1 MVFAFYRKGVVM
13 GTLHPL
19 DNLATFAPPAG
30 TPEHAKY
37 MRYAGLWMRLKQRTA
52 ELQQQIDQ
60 LQSEIAVNI
69 VEARPQAVV
78 VAAETADRLAIDAI
92 DLAQLMVFAEYL
104 CQHLDCL
111 CNQNAE
117 R

>member
-1 MVFAFYRKGVVM
+1 ME
-13 GTLHPL
+13 TLHPC
-19 DNLATFAPPAG
+19 DDLAMVAPPAG
-30 TPEHAKY
+30 TPEHATY
-37 MRYAGLWMRLKQRTA
+37 MRYVRMWTRLKQRTA
-52 ELQQQIDQ
+52 ELQLHIDH

-69 VEARPQAVV
+69 VEASPQAIV
-78 VAAETADRLAIDAI
+78 VASETAHHLAIDAI

-111 CNQNAE
+111 RNQDAE